1 MSVVMDLGASVR
13 RAGVRKVVLTN
24 GHGGN
29 VALLNVAARRL
40 RVEHG
45 LLAVC
50 CHYPFLPLPE
60 GLWPAEELRFGIH
73 AGGVET
79 SMMAHLQPSL
89 VRCVSQRPL
98 ACTRS
103 DLCGPQ
109 VRWEHARPFP
119 SKAEDCAAEHELL
132 FPHGPAVNYGWMAQD
147 LNEAGAVGDASDA
160 DAERGATVVA
170 HYGDALAKL
179 LQEVGGVDAD
189 TLLKKLTARSGGT

>member
-1 MSVVMDLGASVR
+1 MGTSHEHLEYPGTLSFSADTLMSVVMDLGASVR

-89 VRCVSQRPL
+89 VRC
-98 ACTRS
+98 
-103 DLCGPQ
+103 
-109 VRWEHARPFP
+109 
-119 SKAEDCAAEHELL
+119 AANEFHSGLL
-132 FPHGPAVNYGWMAQD
+132 
-147 LNEAGAVGDASDA
+147 L
-160 DAERGATVVA
+160 
-170 HYGDALAKL
+170 ALA
-179 LQEVGGVDAD
+179 QVCVGHRCGGSMRGPSPHRRRAAPRN
-189 TLLKKLTARSGGT
+189 TSYSSRTAQL